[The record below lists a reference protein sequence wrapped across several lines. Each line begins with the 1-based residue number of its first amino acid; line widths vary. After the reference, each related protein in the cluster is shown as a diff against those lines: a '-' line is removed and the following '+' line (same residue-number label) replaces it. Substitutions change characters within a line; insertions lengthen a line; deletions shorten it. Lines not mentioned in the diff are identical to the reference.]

1 MMTIIEQRRF
11 IIELWEDTEKELQ
24 ELKANY
30 VCMCTSDRTSVG
42 TYIAMQERIVKLENR
57 IKKLEE
63 LRIAITHMGNTL
75 QSVKET
81 LLTIRIGG

>member
-1 MMTIIEQRRF
+1 MTITECRQF

-30 VCMCTSDRTSVG
+30 VCRCTSDRTSVG

-63 LRIAITHMGNTL
+63 LRIAITHMGNAL